1 LLKTTKNRKK
11 FFLIVLFCSALS
23 FYLGA
28 VSVKQHPNIKRTV
41 RDLTASA
48 GLVTTSHWNENDF
61 KKISILSSVD
71 GQSQPAFFHK
81 SDGDKPRPLLVSLH
95 TWANDYTEKD
105 PLAPLAAQ
113 NNWNYIHPDF
123 RGPNW
128 RKKACLSSLVT
139 ADIDDAIQFAMD
151 NAIVDSNNIFVVG
164 VSGGGYATLGT
175 YMRTRHKVR
184 GFLAWAAI
192 SNLATWHQQS
202 KSRDLTFAQDVN
214 DCTSDANDIDKN
226 EAKKRSPLFFPMPV
240 SANGKLELFAGIND
254 GYSGS
259 VPISHSISFFNR
271 LVSEF
276 GRASKRV
283 GEADLSNLLTRGVKP
298 AANPRTLGNRVV
310 FYEKDTP
317 EVSLTIF
324 EGGHEILPEY
334 CFTRLKQLADE

>member
-1 LLKTTKNRKK
+1 MLKKTKNRKK

-28 VSVKQHPNIKRTV
+28 VSVKQHPNIKRKIHAI
-41 RDLTASA
+41 ASST
-48 GLVTTSHWNENDF
+48 GLLATPHWNKNDF
-61 KKISILSSVD
+61 KKVSITSTID
-71 GQSQPAFFHK
+71 GQSQHAYFHR
-81 SDGDKPRPLLVSLH
+81 SEGEAPRPLLISLH

-105 PLAPLAAQ
+105 PLAPLAVQ

-139 ADIDDAIQFAMD
+139 ADIDDAIQFAI
-151 NAIVDSNNIFVVG
+151 NKAIVDSNNIFVVG

-175 YMRTRHKVR
+175 YMRTRHKVK

-192 SNLATWHQQS
+192 SDLATWHQQS
-202 KSRDLTFAQDVN
+202 KSRDLPFAQDVN
-214 DCTSDANDIDKN
+214 DCTSDANAIDKN
-226 EAKKRSPLFFPMPV
+226 EAKKRSPLFLPMPV
-240 SANGKLELFAGIND
+240 SANGRLELFAGIND

-271 LVSEF
+271 LVAEF
-276 GRASKRV
+276 GRASERV
-283 GEADLSNLLTRGVKP
+283 GQADLSNLLTRGVKP
-298 AANPRTLGNRVV
+298 PAIPRTLGNRVV
-310 FYEKDTP
+310 LYEKDTP

-324 EGGHEILPEY
+324 EGGHELLPDY